1 MMILS
6 LLIILG
12 VVVTIHELGH
22 YLAGR
27 AFGAAVESF
36 SFGFGRSIFERKDKR
51 NTRWRINWIP
61 LGGFVKFVGESQLA
75 GDVGRLEQ
83 GPIGKPYPELT
94 VGQRSIVSLAGPI
107 ANFILAIG
115 LFALSF
121 SVNGKPQSIM
131 VVNSVEAGAP
141 AALAGFQTGDILKT
155 VNGKVAENAQD
166 MLVPISI
173 STGKEVPIQVERDGT
188 LVDLT
193 VVPVRKLRTTGL
205 GQKAQTGTIG
215 LQWSNQALPARV
227 YNPGQAVLAGADY
240 TYEISALTLNMLGR
254 MVTGKEPLSNLS
266 GPVGMGDISRRV
278 TNRTLGLKDVPFG
291 IRFNAW
297 AWSMLSLT
305 AMISVG
311 IGLFNLL
318 PLPILDGGHL
328 VFNAYEAVTGKVLPE
343 TVQEMSLRFGLVL
356 LLTMVIVITVGDIVE
371 TGVFEAGS

>member
-1 MMILS
+1 MILS

-36 SFGFGRSIFERKDKR
+36 SFGFGRSIFERSDSR

-61 LGGFVKFVGESQLA
+61 LGGFVKFVGEAQGP
-75 GDVGRLEQ
+75 GDVGRHES
-83 GPIGKPYPELT
+83 GPVGKPYPQLS
-94 VGQRSIVSLAGPI
+94 VGQRSIVSLAGPF
-107 ANFILAIG
+107 ANFILAIA
-115 LFALSF
+115 LFGASF
-121 SVNGKPQSIM
+121 AVNGKAQSTM
-131 VVNSVEAGAP
+131 VVQSVVAGEPAEA
-141 AALAGFQTGDILKT
+141 AGFQPGDILKA
-155 VNGKVAENAQD
+155 VNGKTAENAQD
-166 MLVPISI
+166 MLVPISV
-173 STGKEVPIQVERDGT
+173 STGKSVIVQVERDGE
-188 LVDLT
+188 LVDLS
-193 VVPVRKLRTTGL
+193 VVPVRKTVTTSL
-205 GQKAQTGTIG
+205 GQKAKTGTIG
-215 LQWSNQALPARV
+215 LSWSNQPAPPRT
-227 YNPGQAVLAGADY
+227 YNPAQAIMAGTDY

-278 TNRTLGLKDVPFG
+278 TNRTLGAENVPFG
-291 IRFNAW
+291 QRLNAW
-297 AWSMLSLT
+297 FWSMLGLT

-343 TVQEMSLRFGLVL
+343 NVQEMSLRFGLVL